1 MIKKISTND
10 YLKRLDN
17 MTGEERQAYLER
29 VGKWLCSNAAQR
41 LVRHMGDPGAQLQNV
56 MVCSTGWNDK
66 ECEAFDEGVQLLTAV
81 VHSEDTWLPDMLY
94 VKAAKR
100 VIRRMTEILKRV
112 CQEAAMDIAVREGRK
127 AASKREESGA
137 GTSSTE
143 REQARPEVK
152 LAERKD
158 TANKKPKE
166 ESAEG
171 TTIATQAVGEGS
183 QTKTTTELKP
193 VRPKHID
200 QYVHLLPQKT
210 QERAAQVKDLLRDM
224 DASREKMR
232 LLMDDETASA
242 ADREAWAKKVT
253 SIDNKIRKIYDE
265 LDREWDKLVKE
276 GRVVLDDLGNAHVVE
291 SARGQ
296 VPGSANSQDGSA
308 RDLSP
313 DRLTE
318 LTSEQKKQR
327 KALRKW
333 LTDTRYGNGATRE
346 DYVKRW
352 LENFKKF
359 LEYDGEAAY
368 KDEKILAAAK
378 HYGIEMSR
386 LRST

>member
-66 ECEAFDEGVQLLTAV
+66 ECETFDEGVQLLTAV

-112 CQEAAMDIAVREGRK
+112 CQEAAMDIAVREG
-127 AASKREESGA
+127 
-137 GTSSTE
+137 
-143 REQARPEVK
+143 K

-171 TTIATQAVGEGS
+171 TTRATQAVGEGS
-183 QTKTTTELKP
+183 QTKTTTELNP

-210 QERAAQVKDLLRDM
+210 QERAAQVKGLYRELDL
-224 DASREKMR
+224 AREKMN
-232 LLMDDETASA
+232 LLMNDETASA
-242 ADREAWAKKVT
+242 ADREAWAKKAT
-253 SIDNKIRKIYDE
+253 SIDNKIRKILDE
-265 LDREWDKLVKE
+265 LDREWYKLVKE
-276 GRVVLDDLGNAHVVE
+276 GKVILDDLGNARVVE
-291 SARGQ
+291 MSGDRSLAEQSGESAL
-296 VPGSANSQDGSA
+296 PGS
-308 RDLSP
+308 SP
-313 DRLTE
+313 LTSE
-318 LTSEQKKQR
+318 LTSEQRKQR

-352 LENFKKF
+352 QEKF
-359 LEYDGEAAY
+359 AEYQEFEGDAAF